1 MSGKNILVVTASM
14 GSGHNKAA
22 NAVAEAIKRKY
33 PVNKINVID
42 FMSTETAY
50 FNSLVKDIYL
60 KMLDH
65 TPSVYEFFYKFTSD
79 STKGSTIQS
88 VFAHAMKKDMRELI
102 KKYEADMVICTHPFP
117 CAAAS
122 YLKQTGEIN
131 IPLITVMTDFC
142 VHQFWLYKNIDI
154 YFTANDLLKKEMVNQ
169 GLLEERIFVTGI
181 PVGYNFRVDYNRDDL
196 LANFKLEKDKPVA
209 LIMGGGLG
217 LGGVKNALCQLERLK
232 KDIQILVITG
242 ANVALWSEM
251 NEYAQHSKHKIFV
264 WGYSHNIQE
273 FMSVATFLI
282 SKPGALTISE
292 ALTREL
298 PMILHDPIP
307 GPEVD
312 NAKFVSDNGAAIWVK
327 HQDTL
332 DAVVREV
339 LSDAT
344 ILPKLRNN
352 AKVLKKPYAS
362 DNIADVIAN
371 MLGLDYY

>member
-196 LANFKLEKDKPVA
+196 LAKFKLEKDKPVA

-332 DAVVREV
+332 DAVVRDV

-371 MLGLDYY
+371 MLGLD

>member
-196 LANFKLEKDKPVA
+196 LTKFKLEKDKPVA

-312 NAKFVSDNGAAIWVK
+312 NAKFVSDNGAAIWVR

-362 DNIADVIAN
+362 DNIADVNAN
-371 MLGLDYY
+371 MLGLD

>member
-196 LANFKLEKDKPVA
+196 LAKFKLEKDKPVA

-312 NAKFVSDNGAAIWVK
+312 NAKFVSDNGAAIWVR

-332 DAVVREV
+332 DAGVREV

-371 MLGLDYY
+371 MLGLD

>member
-88 VFAHAMKKDMRELI
+88 VFAHAMKKNMRELI

-196 LANFKLEKDKPVA
+196 LTKFKLEKDKPVA

-312 NAKFVSDNGAAIWVK
+312 NAKFVSDNGAAIWVR

-371 MLGLDYY
+371 MLGLD

>member
-196 LANFKLEKDKPVA
+196 LAKFKLEKDKPVA

-264 WGYSHNIQE
+264 WGYSHNIQK

-312 NAKFVSDNGAAIWVK
+312 NAKFVSDNGAAIWVR

-371 MLGLDYY
+371 MLGLD

>member
-196 LANFKLEKDKPVA
+196 LTKFKLEKDKPVA

-292 ALTREL
+292 ALAREL

-312 NAKFVSDNGAAIWVK
+312 NAKFVSDNGAAIWVR

-371 MLGLDYY
+371 MLGLD

>member
-79 STKGSTIQS
+79 STKGGTIQS

-196 LANFKLEKDKPVA
+196 LAKFKLEKDKPVA

-371 MLGLDYY
+371 MLGLD

>member
-196 LANFKLEKDKPVA
+196 LTKFKLEKNKPVA

-312 NAKFVSDNGAAIWVK
+312 NAKFVSDNGAAIWVR

-371 MLGLDYY
+371 MLGLD

>member
-181 PVGYNFRVDYNRDDL
+181 PVGYNFRVNYNRDDL
-196 LANFKLEKDKPVA
+196 LTKFKLEKDKPVA

-312 NAKFVSDNGAAIWVK
+312 NAKFVSDNGAAIWVR

-371 MLGLDYY
+371 MLGLD

>member
-154 YFTANDLLKKEMVNQ
+154 YFTANELLKKEMVNQ

-196 LANFKLEKDKPVA
+196 LAKFKLEKDKPVA

-371 MLGLDYY
+371 MLGLD

>member
-196 LANFKLEKDKPVA
+196 LAKFKLEKDKPVA

-327 HQDTL
+327 HQDIL

-371 MLGLDYY
+371 MLGLD

>member
-60 KMLDH
+60 KILDH

-196 LANFKLEKDKPVA
+196 LTKFKLEKDKPVA

-312 NAKFVSDNGAAIWVK
+312 NAKFVSDNGAAIWVR

-371 MLGLDYY
+371 MLGLD

>member
-196 LANFKLEKDKPVA
+196 LAKFKLEKDKPVA
-209 LIMGGGLG
+209 LIMGGGFG

-371 MLGLDYY
+371 MLGLD

>member
-196 LANFKLEKDKPVA
+196 LTKFKLEKDKPVA

-242 ANVALWSEM
+242 ANVALWSKM

-371 MLGLDYY
+371 MLGLD

>member
-196 LANFKLEKDKPVA
+196 LAKFKLEKDKPVA

-217 LGGVKNALCQLERLK
+217 LGGVKNALCRLERLK

-371 MLGLDYY
+371 MLGLD

>member
-169 GLLEERIFVTGI
+169 GLLKERIFVTGI

-196 LANFKLEKDKPVA
+196 LAKFKLEKDKPVA

-371 MLGLDYY
+371 MLGLD

>member
-154 YFTANDLLKKEMVNQ
+154 YFIANDLLKKEMVNQ

-196 LANFKLEKDKPVA
+196 LAKFKLEKDKPVA

-371 MLGLDYY
+371 MLGLD

>member
-196 LANFKLEKDKPVA
+196 LTKFKLEKDKPVA

-312 NAKFVSDNGAAIWVK
+312 NAKFVSDNGAAIWVR

-371 MLGLDYY
+371 ILGLD

>member
-196 LANFKLEKDKPVA
+196 LAKFKLEKDKPVA

-362 DNIADVIAN
+362 DNIAEVIAN
-371 MLGLDYY
+371 MLGLD

>member
-65 TPSVYEFFYKFTSD
+65 TPSVYEFFYKITSD

-196 LANFKLEKDKPVA
+196 LAKFKLEKDKPVA

-371 MLGLDYY
+371 MLGLD

>member
-196 LANFKLEKDKPVA
+196 LAKFKLEKDKPVA

-332 DAVVREV
+332 DAVVREA

-371 MLGLDYY
+371 MLGLD

>member
-50 FNSLVKDIYL
+50 FNSLVKDINL

-196 LANFKLEKDKPVA
+196 LTKFKLEKDKPVA

-371 MLGLDYY
+371 MLGLD

>member
-196 LANFKLEKDKPVA
+196 LTKFKLEKDKPVA

-312 NAKFVSDNGAAIWVK
+312 NAKFVFDNGAAIWVR

-371 MLGLDYY
+371 MLGLD

>member
-169 GLLEERIFVTGI
+169 GLLEERIFVIFI

-196 LANFKLEKDKPVA
+196 LAKFKLEKDKPVA

-371 MLGLDYY
+371 MLGLD

>member
-50 FNSLVKDIYL
+50 FNILVKDIYL

-196 LANFKLEKDKPVA
+196 LAKFKLEKDKPVA

-371 MLGLDYY
+371 MLGLD

>member
-181 PVGYNFRVDYNRDDL
+181 SVGYNFRVDYNRDDL
-196 LANFKLEKDKPVA
+196 LAKFKLEKDKPVA

-312 NAKFVSDNGAAIWVK
+312 NAKFVSDNGAAIWVR

-371 MLGLDYY
+371 MLGLD

>member
-196 LANFKLEKDKPVA
+196 LAKFKLEKDKPVA

-217 LGGVKNALCQLERLK
+217 LGGVKNALCQLEHLE

-242 ANVALWSEM
+242 ANVVLWSEM

-371 MLGLDYY
+371 MLGLD

>member
-196 LANFKLEKDKPVA
+196 LAKFKLEKDKPVA

-371 MLGLDYY
+371 MLGLD

>member
-42 FMSTETAY
+42 CMSTETAY

-196 LANFKLEKDKPVA
+196 LAKFKLEKDKPVA

-371 MLGLDYY
+371 MLGLD

>member
-196 LANFKLEKDKPVA
+196 LAKFKLEKDKPVA

-251 NEYAQHSKHKIFV
+251 NEYAQHSKHKVFV

-371 MLGLDYY
+371 MLGLD

>member
-181 PVGYNFRVDYNRDDL
+181 PVGYNFRVDYNQDDL
-196 LANFKLEKDKPVA
+196 LAKFKLEKDKPVA

-362 DNIADVIAN
+362 DNIADIIAN
-371 MLGLDYY
+371 MLGLD

>member
-60 KMLDH
+60 KILDH

-196 LANFKLEKDKPVA
+196 LAKFKLEKDKPVA

-217 LGGVKNALCQLERLK
+217 LGGVKNALCQLEHLE

-371 MLGLDYY
+371 MLGLD

>member
-60 KMLDH
+60 KMLDR

-196 LANFKLEKDKPVA
+196 LAKFKLEKDKPVA

-371 MLGLDYY
+371 MLGLD

>member
-196 LANFKLEKDKPVA
+196 LAKFKLEKDKPVA

-312 NAKFVSDNGAAIWVK
+312 NAKFVSDNGAAIGVK

-371 MLGLDYY
+371 MLGLD

>member
-196 LANFKLEKDKPVA
+196 LTKFKLEKDKPVA

-312 NAKFVSDNGAAIWVK
+312 NAKFVSDNGAAIWVR

-362 DNIADVIAN
+362 DNIADVIEN
-371 MLGLDYY
+371 MLGLD

>member
-88 VFAHAMKKDMRELI
+88 VFAHAMKKDMHELI

-196 LANFKLEKDKPVA
+196 LAKFKLEKDKPVA

-371 MLGLDYY
+371 MLGLD